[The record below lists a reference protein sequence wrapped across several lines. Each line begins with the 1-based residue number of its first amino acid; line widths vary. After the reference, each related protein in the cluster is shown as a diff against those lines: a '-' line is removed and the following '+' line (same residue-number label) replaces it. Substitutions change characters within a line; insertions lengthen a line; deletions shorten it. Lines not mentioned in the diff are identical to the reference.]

1 MEQRFVKSGLV
12 LLRNNENIALIMKY
26 ALCLA
31 LLDAI
36 AVTVHVHGTFCIFRA
51 VGIVRV
57 FQASAERN
65 HNLDIVIIVL
75 LQIPLDFMVV
85 TDSRK
90 TGCGD
95 NHHLS
100 EAADFVLG
108 NIAEGF
114 HDDGRFLCEIMRV
127 QFLIAANGAH
137 SFGCRNIRVVRYV
150 LCNLIA
156 HLIGG
161 IVRQHIQD
169 KAFLNSLPH

>member
-1 MEQRFVKSGLV
+1 MQERLIKARLI
-12 LLRNNENIALIMKY
+12 LLGNDKDIAFIVEY

-31 LLDAI
+31 LFDAVSV
-36 AVTVHVHGTFCIFRA
+36 AVHVHGAFGVFWA
-51 VGIVRV
+51 VGVIRV

-108 NIAEGF
+108 NIAESLY
-114 HDDGRFLCEIMRV
+114 DDSCFLCEIMRV

-137 SFGCRNIRVVRYV
+137 SFGCRNIRVIWHIFG
-150 LCNLIA
+150 NLIA
-156 HLIGG
+156 HLICG
-161 IVRQHIQD
+161 IIC
-169 KAFLNSLPH
+169 